1 MTWSNECQ
9 ILCNIHSERVY
20 TLILSTEIC
29 FELPLW
35 LMLLFNVDVTEHKS
49 ETKAKKKK
57 KNRNNSDL
65 KKNGPQVA
73 KTFHTRTAW
82 KQFFTEFQQFFSLR

>member
-1 MTWSNECQ
+1 MSNLVQYPFGE
-9 ILCNIHSERVY
+9 SVY
-20 TLILSTEIC
+20 LD
-29 FELPLW
+29 FVHWDMLW
-35 LMLLFNVDVTEHKS
+35 IAFVIDVTVQCWCYGTQKQ
-49 ETKAKKKK
+49 KKKKKKKK

>member
-1 MTWSNECQ
+1 MSNLVQYPFGE
-9 ILCNIHSERVY
+9 SVY
-20 TLILSTEIC
+20 LD
-29 FELPLW
+29 FVHWDMLW
-35 LMLLFNVDVTEHKS
+35 IAFVIDVTVQCWCYGTQKLN
-49 ETKAKKKK
+49 KIKKKK